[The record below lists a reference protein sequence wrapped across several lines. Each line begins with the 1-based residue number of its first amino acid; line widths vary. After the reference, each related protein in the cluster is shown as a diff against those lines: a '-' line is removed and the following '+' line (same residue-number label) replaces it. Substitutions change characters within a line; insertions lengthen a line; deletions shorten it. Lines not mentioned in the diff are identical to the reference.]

1 MIGLLIA
8 TYDFVE
14 ILAKPAFGALADRQ
28 CTKKTMLAGIL
39 EWTALDNSLLGHC
52 AELQRQRQGLD
63 SASAEG

>member
-28 CTKKTMLAGIL
+28 CMKKTM
-39 EWTALDNSLLGHC
+39 LDNSLLGHC
-52 AELQRQRQGLD
+52 TELQRQQQGLD
-63 SASAEG
+63 SALAEG